1 MYIYRLSVVH
11 FINSSSK
18 WGAKYKSVAK
28 WADSL
33 RDFLTFYE
41 FPEALRR
48 KICTNNAVEG
58 FNKQI
63 KRMCKKSIQFVTE
76 DALEKKLVTLF
87 LHFNDGMN
95 RRKVRGWA
103 EIVEFMEKGA

>member
-1 MYIYRLSVVH
+1 MPDS
-11 FINSSSK
+11 
-18 WGAKYKSVAK
+18 GEMGTECKSVAK

-33 RDFLTFYE
+33 RDFLAFYE

-48 KICTNNAVEG
+48 KIYTNNAVEG

-76 DALEKKLVTLF
+76 DALEKKLVTMF
-87 LHFNDGMN
+87 LHFNDGMG